1 MLFFPSLAFA
11 PKVQNL
17 PVLIIDLA
25 PRDLRMGIPG
35 LTSVA
40 KDELGIDLRQGEVV
54 MIFTAR
60 NMKTLKIVGYD
71 HVGSFMLV
79 RRLAHG
85 GFQRLVERIA
95 DNGKLSIS
103 YAELE
108 VFFDGGKI
116 FHRD

>member
-1 MLFFPSLAFA
+1 
-11 PKVQNL
+11 
-17 PVLIIDLA
+17 
-25 PRDLRMGIPG
+25 
-35 LTSVA
+35 
-40 KDELGIDLRQGEVV
+40 
-54 MIFTAR
+54 
-60 NMKTLKIVGYD
+60 
-71 HVGSFMLV
+71 MLV